1 MYINQVDF
9 CNSLSCGMTAVKMG
23 PDSQGKWI
31 TNGLSMDYITIFW
44 KIILTLQKKIYKLN
58 YKSIEIG
65 LKYLTPGPYIWD
77 KT

>member
-1 MYINQVDF
+1 
-9 CNSLSCGMTAVKMG
+9 MTAVKMG

-31 TNGLSMDYITIFW
+31 TNGLPMDYITIFW

-65 LKYLTPGPYIWD
+65 LK
-77 KT
+77 

>member
-1 MYINQVDF
+1 MYINQVEF

-31 TNGLSMDYITIFW
+31 TNGLHYNFLENNIDTA
-44 KIILTLQKKIYKLN
+44 KKIYKLN

>member
-1 MYINQVDF
+1 
-9 CNSLSCGMTAVKMG
+9 
-23 PDSQGKWI
+23 
-31 TNGLSMDYITIFW
+31 MDYIPIFW